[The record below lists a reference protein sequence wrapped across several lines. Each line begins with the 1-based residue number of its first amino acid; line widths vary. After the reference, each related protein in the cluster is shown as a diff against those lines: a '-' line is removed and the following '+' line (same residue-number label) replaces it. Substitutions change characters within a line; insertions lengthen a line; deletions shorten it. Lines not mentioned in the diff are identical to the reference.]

1 MPRGHFPLVPYD
13 NATPE
18 YAVRM
23 IEWLNEW
30 MRGER
35 TNQQHQKNAMN
46 NKKNKNKKNNTEI
59 PQ

>member
-1 MPRGHFPLVPYD
+1 MPTGHFPLVPYD

-35 TNQQHQKNAMN
+35 TNQQHHKMPWR
-46 NKKNKNKKNNTEI
+46 KNK
-59 PQ
+59 